1 MHDAASSNTVRRS
14 VLAVGGSYGSL
25 PQVVGLSPDWVH
37 EERHVGHFC
46 NFGSSHAGGARGPV
60 LTDASVASRSQRPVG
75 QMALYEK
82 QKSCSTAPIPPHSE
96 GALRAI
102 VTTREAGSDG
112 RDRAAACPTRMRGR
126 TAGRG
131 REVAA
136 CRHPDAGVPRSALKP
151 IVANGGQQAGAPG
164 RLRISVKTVAQG
176 RPVFRLHLWY
186 LPPAFFSAGVSRRLA
201 FPAPSD
207 QMRVSESS
215 MTRAVP
221 TAGMRGHA

>member
-60 LTDASVASRSQRPVG
+60 LTDASVASRSQLPVG

-102 VTTREAGSDG
+102 VTTREAGSG
-112 RDRAAACPTRMRGR
+112 
-126 TAGRG
+126 G
-131 REVAA
+131 REVFAA
-136 CRHPDAGVPRSALKP
+136 GSKSMPTNECLADVKSQRPDTPML
-151 IVANGGQQAGAPG
+151 
-164 RLRISVKTVAQG
+164 
-176 RPVFRLHLWY
+176 
-186 LPPAFFSAGVSRRLA
+186 VSR
-201 FPAPSD
+201 
-207 QMRVSESS
+207 
-215 MTRAVP
+215 AV
-221 TAGMRGHA
+221 R